1 MESKPGKGIQ
11 NTGNLENSVD
21 EAKRFSAPKKNMA
34 SCLTIQ
40 SRMRKK
46 REGQRDSAGSFAWGH
61 WFPTNPPNIDS
72 PYSSSYYMGQ
82 RVCWPPNLG
91 VRSKAH

>member
-1 MESKPGKGIQ
+1 MEISFEEPR
-11 NTGNLENSVD
+11 
-21 EAKRFSAPKKNMA
+21 RFSAREGKMA
-34 SCLTIQ
+34 SDLAIQ

-61 WFPTNPPNIDS
+61 WFPRNPPNIDS

-91 VRSKAH
+91 VRSKGH